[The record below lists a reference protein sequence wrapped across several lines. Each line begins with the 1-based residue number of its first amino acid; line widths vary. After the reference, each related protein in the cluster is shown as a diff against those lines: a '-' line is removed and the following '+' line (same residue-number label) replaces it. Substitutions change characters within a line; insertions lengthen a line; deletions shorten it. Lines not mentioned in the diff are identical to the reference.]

1 MSRTAA
7 HITSARAQTEHRT
20 AWRAVVLT
28 DLRYSAAILAEAQN
42 QGRRPRPVAH
52 RRAVVIHS
60 FPRAYNGNREIARL
74 ARISERRSRRV
85 LRRALGTVLREV
97 NAGGRLHADKLSTV
111 DVTVAPHRHGA
122 RWHAW

>member
-7 HITSARAQTEHRT
+7 HITSARAQTAHHT

-28 DLRYSAAILAEAQN
+28 DMRYSAAILAEAQN

-60 FPRAYNGNREIARL
+60 FSRAYNGN
-74 ARISERRSRRV
+74 
-85 LRRALGTVLREV
+85 
-97 NAGGRLHADKLSTV
+97 
-111 DVTVAPHRHGA
+111 
-122 RWHAW
+122 